1 MNTEAPSTCSIL
13 IYLLRA
19 ASQMKVGLKGRG
31 IEQKKLVSN
40 NTWTEGL
47 NHDLYNHAKLP
58 GSVQEH
64 KCGIFFIHT
73 YFLNY
78 YFNNNKKTLLYV
90 LALVCVCRLVSRSK
104 PECRTLVTAA
114 SFWSKRPELCR
125 SPRLTVLLSGSS
137 LIVPVQ
143 SQRRYCSVNKMGPP
157 YLIKNTLCFF

>member
-1 MNTEAPSTCSIL
+1 MAFFSYIHTFLTIIL
-13 IYLLRA
+13 I
-19 ASQMKVGLKGRG
+19 
-31 IEQKKLVSN
+31 I
-40 NTWTEGL
+40 
-47 NHDLYNHAKLP
+47 
-58 GSVQEH
+58 
-64 KCGIFFIHT
+64 I
-73 YFLNY
+73 
-78 YFNNNKKTLLYV
+78 KKTLLYV

-157 YLIKNTLCFF
+157 YLIKNTLCFFKFCSGFVTIVLPTTEAKQVILVPSSINPNPSG